1 MSQVS
6 SERRRAKRVQ
16 PGPLPVSMY
25 AQDGVLLDISESGAC
40 FRVFT
45 PQPANQPVAFV
56 LHWNH
61 ESILLRGR
69 IVRSVMYRRP
79 SESGTALARI
89 EHRVGVEFQLLP
101 PHSVDQLRRLT
112 ESVH

>member
-1 MSQVS
+1 
-6 SERRRAKRVQ
+6 
-16 PGPLPVSMY
+16 MY

-56 LHWNH
+56 LRWKH

-69 IVRSVMYRRP
+69 IVRSVMHRRP
-79 SESGTALARI
+79 SETETTLARV
-89 EHRVGVEFQLLP
+89 EHRVGVEFQQLP

-112 ESVH
+112 ESIN